1 MRQSLSENRTTYSHP
16 PEPAT
21 RNWPAAARAV
31 LLAIVLSAVLVVVA
45 IIDQTGGRSLADHVT
60 TMYAPYGKRPD
71 PSLLYGLV
79 YAVAAIGAL
88 LWLLVLRVV
97 QSRGRSAPILTV
109 VVTTVTA
116 ALALLLFVLSEY
128 GAQIFPPLWGILAV
142 LPAAAGILAAVLLR
156 RRSGRAVL
164 RSRGSPPLSSG
175 RPLLRMTIDRGRT
188 HRSGLLRWSRRRRR
202 MSRSVTIS
210 ARGFGRLRG
219 TRRGRDAGA
228 AGAGGSVASSRRTT
242 LPGEPRLPDLGTAED
257 RAPSTS
263 ELRSGHGSVVTRLAC
278 PNGKCLCDSFR

>member
-1 MRQSLSENRTTYSHP
+1 MRQSLSENRSTYTHP
-16 PEPAT
+16 PEPTT

-45 IIDQTGGRSLADHVT
+45 IIDQTGGRSLANHVT
-60 TMYAPYGKRPD
+60 TMYAPHGKRPD

-116 ALALLLFVLSEY
+116 ALALLLLVSSEY

-142 LPAAAGILAAVLLR
+142 LPPAAGILATVLLR
-156 RRSGRAVL
+156 RRSGRTVL
-164 RSRGSPPLSSG
+164 RTRRDYRRSSLCAERVLGDGTVPSCSWRVRRQRSKARKAVPTLPAAACARIRIRQPLS
-175 RPLLRMTIDRGRT
+175 
-188 HRSGLLRWSRRRRR
+188 RS
-202 MSRSVTIS
+202 
-210 ARGFGRLRG
+210 
-219 TRRGRDAGA
+219 
-228 AGAGGSVASSRRTT
+228 SSS
-242 LPGEPRLPDLGTAED
+242 
-257 RAPSTS
+257 PSTS
-263 ELRSGHGSVVTRLAC
+263 SALWMAAEV
-278 PNGKCLCDSFR
+278 